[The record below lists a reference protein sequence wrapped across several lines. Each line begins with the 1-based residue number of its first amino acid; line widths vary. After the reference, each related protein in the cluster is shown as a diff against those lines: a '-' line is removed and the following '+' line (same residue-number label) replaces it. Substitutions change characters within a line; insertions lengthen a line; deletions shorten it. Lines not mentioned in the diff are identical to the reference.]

1 MSRVLVTGGC
11 GFIGNNL
18 VRRLHDEGYNVDVV
32 DNMQSGDLN
41 KLVGLPFRVI
51 PTGLIGVFTAK
62 IEQQFDPST
71 VTVFEGDF
79 ADPLVLY
86 RVQSGFYD
94 VVFHLAADPRV
105 EYSVQNPVKTTEN
118 NVLKT
123 LKLVKACSG
132 TVNRFIFSSS
142 SAVYGDTDYL
152 PTNEGSPKNPQ
163 SPYGLQKLQVEQYL
177 PMFYDHYGVESIALR
192 YFNVY
197 GPGHL
202 GEGAYATAIAAWCNA
217 LRGEKPLRSD
227 GDGNQS
233 RDMVYVD
240 DVVEAN
246 ILAATTDS
254 WKGELFS
261 KQPINICTGTKVS
274 NNEILAKLMKYFG
287 PLNINHAPERPG
299 DVKHTLGNAKLAKA
313 AIGFEAKVGIDEG
326 LHKTLKWWELINE

>member
-1 MSRVLVTGGC
+1 MSRVLVTGGA

-18 VRRLHDEGYNVDVV
+18 VRRLHSEGYNVDVV

-51 PTGLIGVFTAK
+51 PADLIGIYTAK
-62 IEQQFDPST
+62 IEQQFDSDT
-71 VTVFEGDF
+71 VVVFEGDF
-79 ADPLVLY
+79 THPLVLS
-86 RVQSGFYD
+86 RVRTGFYD
-94 VVFHLAADPRV
+94 YVFHLAADPRV
-105 EYSVQNPVKTTEN
+105 EYSVENPVLTTEN

-132 TVNRFIFSSS
+132 STRRFIFSSS
-142 SAVYGDTDYL
+142 SAVYGDTNYL
-152 PTNEGSPKNPQ
+152 PTEENTPKNPQ

-177 PMFYDHYGVESIALR
+177 PMFYDHYGVESVSLR

-202 GEGAYATAIAAWCNA
+202 GQGAYATAIAAWCNA
-217 LRGEKPLRSD
+217 MSNQQSLRSD

-233 RDMVYVD
+233 RDLIYVD

-246 ILAATTDS
+246 ILAATSDIDTS
-254 WKGELFS
+254 LSS
-261 KQPINICTGTKVS
+261 KQPINICTGERIT
-274 NNEILAKLMKYFG
+274 NNRILGKLTKYFG
-287 PLNINHAPERPG
+287 PLDINHAPERPG
-299 DVKHTLGNAKLAKA
+299 DVKHTQGDPRLAEAMLGFKA
-313 AIGFEAKVGIDEG
+313 SVSFDEG